1 MKPYLKPK
9 AMRMKNIFKIIAF
22 VVYLI
27 PTVLLAE
34 TVEKNTL
41 VLGVKYYNDNNAV
54 QHLVI
59 SAKSKIDG
67 KFQKIANI
75 AVKVFITSDADKNNL
90 IGTGITSER
99 GEFILLIPP
108 AAKTE
113 WAKSATQNFVAVSA
127 ATKLYEEAR
136 GEATITKAKIKID
149 SADGKIVN
157 AKLLVLTDSV
167 WKPMTGVEMVLA
179 IKRLDGNLNISET
192 ATYTTDSAGAVTG
205 EFKRDSLPGDS
216 KGNLVLLANVIDN
229 DIYGNLSAEINVPW
243 GKPLIYTTNYNHRS
257 LFARRGHSPFW
268 LEFLAYGIII
278 AVWVV
283 IIYLVIQVKKIVKLG
298 LE

>member
-1 MKPYLKPK
+1 
-9 AMRMKNIFKIIAF
+9 MRMKNVFKIIAF

-27 PTVLLAE
+27 PTFLLAA

-41 VLGVKYYNDNNAV
+41 VLGVKYYNDNNTA

-67 KFQKIANI
+67 KFQKIGNI
-75 AVKVFITSDADKNNL
+75 AVKVFITNDSNKNNF
-90 IGTGITSER
+90 IGAGITTER
-99 GEFILLIPP
+99 GEFILFIPP
-108 AAKTE
+108 SAKTE
-113 WAKSATQNFVAVSA
+113 WVKSATQNFIAVSA

-136 GEATITKAKIKID
+136 GEANITKAKIKID
-149 SADGKIVN
+149 TADGKIVN

-167 WKPMTGVEMVLA
+167 WKPMTGVEMVIA
-179 IKRLDGNLNISET
+179 VKRLDGNLNISET
-192 ATYTTDSAGAVTG
+192 ATYTTDAAGVVTG

-283 IIYLVIQVKKIVKLG
+283 IIYLVIQIKKIVKLG

>member
-1 MKPYLKPK
+1 
-9 AMRMKNIFKIIAF
+9 MKNVFKIIAF

-27 PTVLLAE
+27 PTFLLAA

-41 VLGVKYYNDNNAV
+41 VLGVKYYNDNNTA

-67 KFQKIANI
+67 KFQKIGNI
-75 AVKVFITSDADKNNL
+75 AVKVFITNDSNKNNF
-90 IGTGITSER
+90 IGTGITTER
-99 GEFILLIPP
+99 GEFILFIPP
-108 AAKTE
+108 SAKTE
-113 WAKSATQNFVAVSA
+113 WVKSATQNFIAISA
-127 ATKLYEEAR
+127 DNKLYDEAR
-136 GEATITKAKIKID
+136 TETTITKAKIKID
-149 SADGKIVN
+149 TADGKIVN

-179 IKRLDGNLNISET
+179 VKRLDGNLNISET
-192 ATYTTDSAGAVTG
+192 ATYTTDAAGAVTG

-268 LEFLAYGIII
+268 LEFLAYSIII

-283 IIYLVIQVKKIVKLG
+283 IIYLLIQIKKIVKLG